1 MNLYSFDASAIVD
14 LWDNYPIQS
23 PHFGS
28 IWEWLSIHVKKENF
42 VISDV
47 AIEEVRRKVLYDG
60 IQKAVPNSTDFIA
73 ILNKITVLKKVPEDL
88 IFAQRIKALLEIEED
103 NYYHAKGVGENDL
116 LIIAN
121 AKRNNSILVTNEE
134 RQGDATKI
142 KIKAKY
148 KIPATC
154 NIVGVNVE
162 NINLA
167 ELLHLDSLW

>member
-1 MNLYSFDASAIVD
+1 MYNFDASAMID

-23 PHFGS
+23 PHFDP
-28 IWEWLSIHVKKENF
+28 IWKWFSKQVENKNF

-47 AIEEVRRKVLYDG
+47 AIQEVRQKILYDEIKKLLPKSIG
-60 IQKAVPNSTDFIA
+60 FIN
-73 ILNKITVLKKVPEDL
+73 ILDEIIVLKKTSDDL
-88 IFAQRIKALLEIEED
+88 IFAQTIKTLLEIEED
-103 NYYHAKGVGENDL
+103 NYQVKGVGENDL
-116 LIIAN
+116 LIIAS

-142 KIKAKY
+142 KIKAKF
-148 KIPATC
+148 KIPAVC
-154 NIVGVNVE
+154 NLGEVNIK

>member
-1 MNLYSFDASAIVD
+1 VNLYSFDASAIVD

-23 PHFGS
+23 PHFDS
-28 IWEWLSIHVKKENF
+28 IWEWFSMQVEKRNF

-60 IQKAVPNSTDFIA
+60 IQKAVQNSTDFIA
-73 ILNKITVLKKVPEDL
+73 ILNKITVLKKVPKDL
-88 IFAQRIKALLEIEED
+88 MFAQKIKTLLKIEED
-103 NYYHAKGVGENDL
+103 NYHAKGVGENDL

-134 RQGDATKI
+134 QQGDATKI
-142 KIKAKY
+142 KVKAKY

-154 NIVGVNVE
+154 NLVEVNVE
-162 NINLA
+162 NINLT

>member
-1 MNLYSFDASAIVD
+1 MNLYSFDASAIID

-28 IWEWLSIHVKKENF
+28 IWEWLSMQIEKGNF

-60 IQKAVPNSTDFIA
+60 IQKAVPNSTGFIA
-73 ILNKITVLKKVPEDL
+73 ILNKITVLKKVPADL
-88 IFAQRIKALLEIEED
+88 MFAQKIKTLLKIEED
-103 NYYHAKGVGENDL
+103 NYHAKGIGENDL

-142 KIKAKY
+142 KVKAKY

-154 NIVGVNVE
+154 NLVGVNVE